1 MAKTPAYLRAPLS
14 SESGGGYGFAYA
26 LMLLNRVRAG
36 ESVTQVCRDPLM
48 PSTQTIWMWMQHMPG
63 FAAMVRE
70 AREKVLRARR
80 SKRRAA
86 RAAHKA
92 AVLRRRMGK
101 PPNPGR
107 PSGYDDQIAELICDR
122 IEAGVSLQALCRSPT
137 MPCVATVYNWLRD
150 HPDFAARYAWARRM
164 VVEQMLDV
172 ATEVALNSTDATLAP
187 DLQEVCALRRYAMKR
202 AGSGGW
208 GG

>member
-1 MAKTPAYLRAPLS
+1 MAKTPAYLRVPLS
-14 SESGGGYGFAYA
+14 SEPRGGYGFSYA
-26 LMLLNRVRAG
+26 LRLLDRVRAG
-36 ESVTQVCRDPLM
+36 ESVAQVCRDPLM
-48 PSTQTIWMWMQHMPG
+48 PSAQTIWTWMQAEPD
-63 FAAMVRE
+63 FAAELRE
-70 AREKVLRARR
+70 ARETVLRARR
-80 SKRRAA
+80 AERRVA

-92 AVLRRRMGK
+92 AVLERRAGS
-101 PPNPGR
+101 PSNPGR
-107 PSGYDDQIAELICDR
+107 PSGYDDTIAELICDR

-150 HPDFAARYAWARRM
+150 HPDFAGRYAWARRM

-172 ATEVALNSTDATLAP
+172 ATEVALKSMDTTVAS

-208 GG
+208 G